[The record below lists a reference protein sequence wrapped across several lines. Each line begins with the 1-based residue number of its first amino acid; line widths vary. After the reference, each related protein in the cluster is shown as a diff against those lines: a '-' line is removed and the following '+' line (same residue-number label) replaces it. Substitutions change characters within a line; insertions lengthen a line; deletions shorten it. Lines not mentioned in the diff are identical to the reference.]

1 MRVPSLKQVRL
12 ELAARSLSD
21 FIRLYW
27 RCIDPSPYCHNWH
40 IEEICDHLQAVSAGQ
55 IRRLLIT
62 MPPRHMKSIS
72 VAVGWPAWSW
82 LQKPGPLQGPQV
94 RFLFASYAHSLS
106 IRDSV
111 RCRRLIESPLYQSD
125 WHKRFRLTSD
135 QNTKIRFENDA
146 GGYRLTTSVDG
157 ALTGEGGDII
167 VVDDPHNVREAESEA
182 VREVTLAWWNEALS
196 TRLNDARS
204 GAYVIIMQRVHGRDL
219 AGHVLGEA
227 GWTHLCLPARF
238 EPGHPFGGSHD
249 RRTKLGELLWPERFG
264 EPQIRE
270 MEMRLGSYGTAG
282 QLQQRPAPREGG
294 MFSRHWFE
302 IVRGSP
308 ADAKR
313 MRYWDLAASREQG
326 GSDPDWTAG
335 AKVALKD
342 GIYYIE
348 DLRRLRGTPKE
359 VEDSVKQTAQLDGI
373 AVPIWIEQEPGSS
386 GKSTI
391 DHFARKVLVGHVF
404 RGDRVTGSKCR
415 RADPLSAAAEAG
427 NVKLVEG
434 SWNRA
439 FLEEIQSFPNGAH
452 DDQVDAVSG
461 AFEKLG
467 GAFFHGPQ
475 VRRL

>member
-1 MRVPSLKQVRL
+1 MHVPSLKQVRL
-12 ELAARSLSD
+12 ALAERSLSD

-27 RCIDPSPYCHNWH
+27 RSMDPSVYCHNWH
-40 IEEICDHLQAVSAGQ
+40 IDRICDELQAVSAGRN
-55 IRRLLIT
+55 RRLLIT

-72 VAVGWPAWSW
+72 VAVAWPAWTW
-82 LQKPGPLQGPQV
+82 LQKPGRLTGPQC
-94 RFLFASYAHSLS
+94 RFLFASYAQSLS

-111 RCRRLIESPLYQSD
+111 RCRRLIESPLYQMD

-135 QNTKIRFENDA
+135 QNTKVRFENDA
-146 GGYRLTTSVDG
+146 GGFRLASSVDG

-167 VVDDPHNVREAESEA
+167 VVDDPHNVREAESET
-182 VREVTLAWWNEALS
+182 VRTGTLSWWNEALS

-204 GAYVIIMQRVHGRDL
+204 GAFVIIMQRVHERDL
-219 AGHVLGEA
+219 AGHVLREG
-227 GWTHLCLPARF
+227 GWTHLCLPARY
-238 EPGHPFGGSHD
+238 EPEHPFDVSGD
-249 RRTKLGELLWPERFG
+249 RRSEAGELLWPERFG
-264 EPQIRE
+264 EREIRE
-270 MEMRLGSYGTAG
+270 MEIRLGSYGAAG

-294 MFSRHWFE
+294 MFEPQWFE
-302 IVRGSP
+302 IVRLAP
-308 ADAKR
+308 ADAAR
-313 MRYWDLAASREQG
+313 ARYWDLAATREQA

-359 VEDSVKQTAQLDGI
+359 VEDSVKQTAQLDGK

-391 DHFARKVLVGHVF
+391 DHFARNVLVGYAF
-404 RGDRVTGSKCR
+404 RGDRVTGSKSR
-415 RADPLSAAAEAG
+415 RADPVSAAAEAG

-434 SWNRA
+434 AWNRD
-439 FLEEIQSFPNGAH
+439 FLDEVQSFPNAVH

-461 AFEKLG
+461 AFEKLT
-467 GAFFHGPQ
+467 GARIHGPQ

>member
-1 MRVPSLKQVRL
+1 LRVPSLKQVRL
-12 ELAARSLSD
+12 ELAERSLSD

-40 IEEICDHLQAVSAGQ
+40 IDEICNHLQAVSAGR
-55 IRRLLIT
+55 IRKLLIT
-62 MPPRHMKSIS
+62 IPPRHMKSIS
-72 VAVGWPAWSW
+72 VAVAWPAWTW
-82 LQKPGPLQGPQV
+82 LQKSGVLRGPQA

-111 RCRRLIESPLYQSD
+111 RCRRLIESPLYQRD
-125 WHKRFRLTSD
+125 WRRRFRLTSD

-146 GGYRLTTSVDG
+146 GGYRLATSVDG

-182 VREVTLAWWNEALS
+182 VREATLAWWNEALS
-196 TRLNDARS
+196 TRLNDSRS
-204 GAYVIIMQRVHGRDL
+204 GAYVIIMQRVHEKDL
-219 AGHVLGEA
+219 AGHVLREG

-238 EPGHPFGGSHD
+238 EPEHPSGVAGD
-249 RRTKLGELLWPERFG
+249 QRKKPGELLWQERFG
-264 EPQIRE
+264 EREIRE
-270 MEMRLGSYGTAG
+270 LEIRLGSYGTAG

-294 MFSRHWFE
+294 MFEPHWFE
-302 IVRGSP
+302 IVRMAP

-313 MRYWDLAASREQG
+313 VRYWDLAASREQG

-335 AKVALKD
+335 TRVALKD

-359 VEDSVKQTAQLDGI
+359 VEDSVRQTAQLDGA

-391 DHFARKVLVGHVF
+391 DHFARQVLVGYAF

-415 RADPLSAAAEAG
+415 RADPVSAAAEAG
-427 NVKLVEG
+427 NVRLIEG
-434 SWNRA
+434 RWNRA
-439 FLEEIQSFPNGAH
+439 FLEEIQSFPNGTH

-461 AFEKLG
+461 AFEKLSG
-467 GAFFHGPQ
+467 SVRHGPQ